1 MKERERVADMFI
13 ELILIVLG
21 VVVGYNI
28 RRERQ
33 LRKEHLALDQVDAR
47 VRRELEVA
55 LNLNDSLRQ
64 DVAELK
70 ARLAMKKA
78 A

>member
-1 MKERERVADMFI
+1 MLI
-13 ELILIVLG
+13 ELVLIVLG
-21 VVVGYNI
+21 VIVGYNV

-33 LRKEHLALDQVDAR
+33 MRKENLALDQVDAR

-70 ARLAMKKA
+70 ARLAMLKKA

>member
-1 MKERERVADMFI
+1 MFI